1 MHGDEHPMRTT
12 THPESIP
19 PSPARAILYAL
30 SSKRESPV
38 SNGGMRQ
45 ETHQGRKAS
54 VLYGNVSLDKNGGF
68 IQIAC
73 HLGVDE
79 ATFDA
84 SEWTG
89 LELDVSGNGEQYDVR
104 LRTDQLTRPWQSFRA
119 EFTASQE
126 WQTLRVPFDTFISH
140 KTDAIFDPAQLRRVG
155 ILAIGREFKTH
166 VAVAGMRLY

>member
-1 MHGDEHPMRTT
+1 MIEQAVMKGR
-12 THPESIP
+12 
-19 PSPARAILYAL
+19 
-30 SSKRESPV
+30 SKMDIDPQWEYVADNVMGGV

-54 VLYGNVSLDKNGGF
+54 VLYGNVSLDNNGGF

-79 ATFDA
+79 TTFDA

-89 LELDVSGNGEQYDVR
+89 LELDVSGNDEQYDVR
-104 LRTDQLTRPWQSFRA
+104 LRTDQLTRPWQSFRT

-155 ILAIGREFKTH
+155 ILAVGREFKAH

>member
-1 MHGDEHPMRTT
+1 MGG
-12 THPESIP
+12 
-19 PSPARAILYAL
+19 
-30 SSKRESPV
+30 V
-38 SNGGMRQ
+38 SNGDMRQ
-45 ETHQGRKAS
+45 ETYQGRKAS
-54 VLYGNVSLDKNGGF
+54 VLYGDVSLDNNGGF

-73 HLGVDE
+73 NLGADE
-79 ATFDA
+79 NTFDA

-126 WQTLRVPFDTFISH
+126 WQTLRLPFDTFISH

-155 ILAIGREFKTH
+155 ILAVGREFKAH
-166 VAVAGMRLY
+166 VAIAGIRLY

>member
-1 MHGDEHPMRTT
+1 MIEQAVMKGR
-12 THPESIP
+12 
-19 PSPARAILYAL
+19 
-30 SSKRESPV
+30 SKMDIDPTWGYVADNVMGGV

-45 ETHQGRKAS
+45 EMYQGRKAS
-54 VLYGNVSLDKNGGF
+54 VLYGNVSLDNNGGF

-73 HLGVDE
+73 HLGADE
-79 ATFDA
+79 TTFDA

-104 LRTDQLTRPWQSFRA
+104 LRTDQLTRPWQSFRT
-119 EFTASQE
+119 ELTTSQE
-126 WQTLRVPFDTFISH
+126 WQTFRVPFDTFISH

-155 ILAIGREFKTH
+155 ILAVGREFEAH